1 MIHSQLSN
9 SKVQVCESSGK
20 RLKSMLQAAVT
31 VTLGTRTM
39 HNTDENTETLRL
51 RSLYFIIFL
60 IDACFIHVSNS
71 KSIEFSYA
79 VSNQI
84 GNCIV
89 GLPKK
94 FCHHFLS
101 FMSKLL

>member
-9 SKVQVCESSGK
+9 SKEQVCESSGK

-39 HNTDENTETLRL
+39 YNMGENTHRL

-60 IDACFIHVSNS
+60 LYSPFEPKIHGIFICGF
-71 KSIEFSYA
+71 K
-79 VSNQI
+79 
-84 GNCIV
+84 
-89 GLPKK
+89 
-94 FCHHFLS
+94 
-101 FMSKLL
+101 